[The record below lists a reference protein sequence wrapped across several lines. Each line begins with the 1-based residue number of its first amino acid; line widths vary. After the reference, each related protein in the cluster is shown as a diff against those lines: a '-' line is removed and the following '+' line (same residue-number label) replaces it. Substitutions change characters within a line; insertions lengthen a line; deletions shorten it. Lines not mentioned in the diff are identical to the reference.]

1 MIKHKMLMCA
11 MLGISLGISP
21 ASFAKLTEAEAIE
34 LVKKAYIFGF
44 PVVDSY
50 RIQHS
55 YFVDQK
61 DKKYKGDW
69 NQIHNIARVFTPK
82 NVAIQ
87 TPNSDTPYSFVGA
100 DLRTEPLVLSVLK

>member
-11 MLGISLGISP
+11 MLGICLGISP
-21 ASFAKLTEAEAIE
+21 SSFAKLSEAEAIE

-55 YFVDQK
+55 YFVDQ
-61 DKKYKGDW
+61 
-69 NQIHNIARVFTPK
+69 
-82 NVAIQ
+82 
-87 TPNSDTPYSFVGA
+87 
-100 DLRTEPLVLSVLK
+100 